1 MSVYYQLLVKNM
13 TGWTVRGNHES
24 NAAGAISRLKSLLIT
39 ERPVAHLLA
48 APDLVDLQRSVQAY
62 VTGGTISG
70 VELPIDISEEDLKRF
85 EMEYGPGGDHNAPYF
100 FQLPFEGKVQRKWTK
115 LFARVLRGD
124 IGGKDDGAVRTGS
137 VAEPGA

>member
-1 MSVYYQLLVKNM
+1 MYYQLLVRNNAA
-13 TGWTVRGNHES
+13 WTIRGSHES
-24 NAAGAISRLKSLLIT
+24 SATGITARLKSLLMT

-85 EMEYGPGGDHNAPYF
+85 ELEYGTGGDHNAPYF
-100 FQLPFEGKVQRKWTK
+100 FQLPFDGKVQRKWTK

-124 IGGKDDGAVRTGS
+124 IGGPNDGADKTET
-137 VAEPGA
+137 AA